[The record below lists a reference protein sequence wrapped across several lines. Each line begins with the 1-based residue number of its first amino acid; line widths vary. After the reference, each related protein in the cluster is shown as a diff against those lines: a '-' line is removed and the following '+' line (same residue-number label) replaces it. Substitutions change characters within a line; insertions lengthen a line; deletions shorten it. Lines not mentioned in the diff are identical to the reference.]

1 MEHVTS
7 CFSSGTVKEEP
18 DDETLICEEKEE
30 EKEEEKV
37 EAASA
42 PELKNP
48 KEVGEVTVLLYY
60 IFRE

>member
-18 DDETLICEEKEE
+18 DDETLICE